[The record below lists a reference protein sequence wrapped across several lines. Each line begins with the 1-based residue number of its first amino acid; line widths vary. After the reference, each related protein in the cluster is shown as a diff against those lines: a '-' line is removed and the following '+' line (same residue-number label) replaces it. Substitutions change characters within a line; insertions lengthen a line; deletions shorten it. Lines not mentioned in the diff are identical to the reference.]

1 MMVMVMVRM
10 MIMMMMTFVGWPG
23 QEDEFSWLECLVQS
37 LWPPTQ
43 SQQSVDDHD
52 VEDEEDHDDDGV
64 HGSST
69 NVKHTQ
75 NVSKSSVQRCL
86 KSENWFALTR
96 TRSVFHPKW
105 KRKTFRNYWMDPAA
119 AAAATIVYGNR
130 GGPIPTHNL
139 LFKIDKNSK
148 IFICSQKESNAKLI
162 RIRVS
167 KIVKRIILVKQKSW
181 ILYGCLQCCTSKRL
195 KKARPLTKENLS
207 SRSKM
212 CQLWS
217 S

>member
-1 MMVMVMVRM
+1 MVFTV
-10 MIMMMMTFVGWPG
+10 
-23 QEDEFSWLECLVQS
+23 LVK
-37 LWPPTQ
+37 T
-43 SQQSVDDHD
+43 H
-52 VEDEEDHDDDGV
+52 
-64 HGSST
+64 T
-69 NVKHTQ
+69 KCVKE
-75 NVSKSSVQRCL
+75 SVQRCL
-86 KSENWFALTR
+86 KSEEKWFALTR

-139 LFKIDKNSK
+139 TLKYYKNSK
-148 IFICSQKESNAKLI
+148 IFICSKKVSNAKLI

-167 KIVKRIILVKQKSW
+167 KKRIIMIKRSW
-181 ILYGCLQCCTSKRL
+181 TLYDCLQCCTSRRL
-195 KKARPLTKENLS
+195 KDCLEWARPLTKENLS
-207 SRSKM
+207 SWSKM